1 MFICLP
7 NLDIFYRF
15 IFFFSLQ
22 KVEETVYDRAIKC
35 HHSYQ
40 EKCHMTYITDYRS
53 TTQEKCE
60 TTFKKNCHITFKP
73 MVSIVRTISFTCI
86 KLSLLKRFNFLIM
99 LSHFFMKEVFNYFQY
114 TSFVVYIFAFKF
126 EKQHPKQKRVKLF
139 FNLT

>member
-1 MFICLP
+1 MLCVHLEKYRSLQIDVIFSCLKIPVKFQLVSAHSFMTKNAMFICLP
-7 NLDIFYRF
+7 NLDVFYRF
-15 IFFFSLQ
+15 IFYFSIQ

-73 MVSIVRTISFTCI
+73 MVSFILVSFTLMKI
-86 KLSLLKRFNFLIM
+86 KNF
-99 LSHFFMKEVFNYFQY
+99 
-114 TSFVVYIFAFKF
+114 
-126 EKQHPKQKRVKLF
+126 
-139 FNLT
+139 

>member
-1 MFICLP
+1 MLCVHLEKYRSLQIDVIFSCLKIPVKFQLVSTHSFMRRNAMFICLP

-15 IFFFSLQ
+15 IFYFSLQ

-73 MVSIVRTISFTCI
+73 MVSFILVSFTLMKI
-86 KLSLLKRFNFLIM
+86 KNF
-99 LSHFFMKEVFNYFQY
+99 
-114 TSFVVYIFAFKF
+114 
-126 EKQHPKQKRVKLF
+126 
-139 FNLT
+139 